1 MTGNPKQPSPQ
12 AVMWSFALPKS
23 VDQLHEHVRREVF
36 RRIHIIGTHSDE
48 LVDRRVV
55 MQINLAKRILL
66 TTMRS
71 CKETVFVG
79 NVRQS
84 QEDHV
89 WSDVVLSIPYLISAY
104 ASSNPLSFTQKMVQ
118 NAVQNV
124 HLSASFH
131 DMLSTEYTR
140 EPFVA
145 ALW

>member
-36 RRIHIIGTHSDE
+36 RRIHIIGAHSDE

-89 WSDVVLSIPYLISAY
+89 WSDVVLRHSLSYIGICIVEPAFFYAKDGPKCRPKCPPFSAV
-104 ASSNPLSFTQKMVQ
+104 P
-118 NAVQNV
+118 
-124 HLSASFH
+124 
-131 DMLSTEYTR
+131 
-140 EPFVA
+140 
-145 ALW
+145 